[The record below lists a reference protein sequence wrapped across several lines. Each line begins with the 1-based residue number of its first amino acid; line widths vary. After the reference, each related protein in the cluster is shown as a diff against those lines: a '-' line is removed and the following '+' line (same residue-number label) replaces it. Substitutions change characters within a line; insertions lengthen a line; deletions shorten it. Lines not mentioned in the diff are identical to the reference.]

1 MAINQTPLRVPAPP
15 NLAIAP
21 IGYDPRYQD
30 QLNNILRLYF
40 NQLKNTSTSILTDG
54 GPFAYLDLLKASVY
68 DNEEAR
74 IGWNVTEQ
82 TVNIGMAYGVVQQVG
97 QELYARVANQ
107 TGSTIPNG
115 TVVGFAGATDD
126 ALLVAPYI
134 ADGSTPTLYILG
146 VMTHDLPDSGE
157 KGYCTTWGF
166 IRDLDTSAF
175 SAGDVLYAS
184 PSVAG
189 GLTNVKPT
197 APDNV
202 IPVAACVVSDAN
214 AGVIFVRPT
223 IEQQKYYGTFSDTTT
238 HTPAAIYTPYAI
250 TMNTTD
256 FANGISIGSPTSRV
270 VVSTS
275 GLYKFAFSL
284 QIESTNA
291 NTKKMWIWPRIN
303 GVDVPNSN
311 SEITISGNGT
321 VLVPAWS
328 WTLSM
333 NAGQYFEIMYAV
345 QETTIVITSKAA
357 QTGANGTATFARPA
371 VPSILLEVTE
381 VQQ

>member
-15 NLAIAP
+15 NLTIAP
-21 IGYDPRYQD
+21 GAYDPRYQD

-74 IGWNVTEQ
+74 IGWNVTDQ

-115 TVVGFAGATDD
+115 TVVGFAGATDE
-126 ALLVAPYI
+126 ALLVAPYL

-166 IRDLDTSAF
+166 IGDLDTSAF

-328 WTLSM
+328 WTLSV

-345 QETTIVITSKAA
+345 QETTTVITSKAA

-371 VPSILLEVTE
+371 VPSIILEVTQ